1 VFTHPADDLASF
13 RLFTTQLIVNGTAS
27 QGQIARVFGVP
38 LRTIKRCVKRYRDRG
53 PQAFFAPAPKRQ
65 GHRLSPERL
74 AQAQGMLDEG
84 DSVPQI
90 SAQLGVLASTLH
102 KAIDHGRLKQIKKK
116 S

>member
-1 VFTHPADDLASF
+1 
-13 RLFTTQLIVNGTAS
+13 
-27 QGQIARVFGVP
+27 
-38 LRTIKRCVKRYRDRG
+38 
-53 PQAFFAPAPKRQ
+53 
-65 GHRLSPERL
+65 
-74 AQAQGMLDEG
+74 MLDEG